1 QETDLEQFVNR
12 SIKSIINP
20 ENIKVELKVNMTD
33 PYIFLDRD
41 QMMQVLT
48 NLEKNAV
55 EAMPDGGSLTI
66 SLSEKNEDVIIAI
79 SDSGTGITKENMGK
93 LFTPFFTTKEVGRGT
108 GLGLPLCYGIV
119 KMHKGKIDV
128 KSNTDPEK
136 GPTGTTFTIRL
147 PRNP

>member
-1 QETDLEQFVNR
+1 FF
-12 SIKSIINP
+12 SIKLQ
-20 ENIKVELKVNMTD
+20 VELND
-33 PYIFLDRD
+33 PYVYLDAD

-55 EAMPDGGSLTI
+55 EAMPHGGEITLSV
-66 SLSEKNEDVIIAI
+66 SEKGEDVVIAI
-79 SDSGTGITKENMGK
+79 NDQGIGISPENMEK
-93 LFTPFFTTKEVGRGT
+93 VFTPFFTTKEVGKGT

-128 KSNTDPEK
+128 NSNTDPEK

-147 PRNP
+147 PRNPI